1 MFKLIKVI
9 ELKNNI
15 IKKLIFVIIILS
27 LFCCSKKK
35 ILDFN
40 SQSGVSRSEN
50 TVLIA
55 SFNALRL
62 GEKQK
67 DYSAFAKILSNF
79 DLIGLEEVTNEK
91 GVKKVGA
98 HLEKLTQENW
108 DYIISDHSVG
118 SENYREFYAFIYRK
132 NKFLEAKPVR
142 FYAEKDENEFMRE
155 PFGAYFK
162 SGNFDFVYIIAH
174 SVFGDKEKQRLIE
187 ASNYVNVYEYFS
199 KLTDEDDIII
209 AGDFNMSADSLAFKN
224 LSEKY
229 NVSYILD
236 PKENPTTL
244 SDTKLVSSYDNFF
257 INRKKTKEF
266 TGNYGVYNFISNN
279 NYAEIKKYI
288 SDHLLIFSEYSTEKE

>member
-35 ILDFN
+35 ISDFN

-79 DLIGLEEVTNEK
+79 DLIGLEEVMNEK
-91 GVKKVGA
+91 GVKKVRA

-132 NKFLEAKPVR
+132 NKFLEAKPVG

-229 NVSYILD
+229 DVSYILD

-266 TGNYGVYNFISNN
+266 TGNYRVYNFISNN